1 MKPLD
6 PRLLRLSRA
15 ARWSVVASAA
25 TGLVRTLA
33 TIGIAWGIATAV
45 TLGVDAVR
53 DGRLADGEL
62 PAAFVPTLALLA
74 GAFVV
79 RAIAAW
85 APSWSSSPCRC
96 SAGRCRCRSAGS
108 SAPPCP
114 ARRTIA

>member
-53 DGRLADGEL
+53 DGRLAEGAV

-79 RAIAAW
+79 RAVAAW
-85 APSWSSSPCRC
+85 ATDDLAAR
-96 SAGRCRCRSAGS
+96 A
-108 SAPPCP
+108 
-114 ARRTIA
+114 ARR